1 MVSYPEFSERIFEFA
16 FNAEFA
22 ARHHAVLAACP
33 SLPTPQ
39 EEKNKGYDVE
49 FELNRRGGARESL
62 FLQHKVARHVT
73 AQGSSNAHFCKF
85 AGGSYF
91 AFVLD
96 NDQYNLIHGLSRR
109 GRSIYYC
116 APRFTSRREIDR
128 LFANRTTCPS
138 SIWVSVANAT
148 AITDLG
154 RHNIIYTPDGRRAAR
169 FSNESQELTTMSPRK
184 YETGVGR
191 HAHGLDRTEAKQ
203 LYVEVYEEVLGWWR
217 RVGSTEQVRGGEAD
231 ETLPGNLRLGVE
243 PPSRLPGNATRIE
256 FINSTAEILG
266 KWYGVSWLIIGQH
279 KPTRGADQQ

>member
-1 MVSYPEFSERIFEFA
+1 
-16 FNAEFA
+16 
-22 ARHHAVLAACP
+22 
-33 SLPTPQ
+33 
-39 EEKNKGYDVE
+39 
-49 FELNRRGGARESL
+49 
-62 FLQHKVARHVT
+62 
-73 AQGSSNAHFCKF
+73 
-85 AGGSYF
+85 
-91 AFVLD
+91 
-96 NDQYNLIHGLSRR
+96 
-109 GRSIYYC
+109 
-116 APRFTSRREIDR
+116 
-128 LFANRTTCPS
+128 
-138 SIWVSVANAT
+138 
-148 AITDLG
+148 
-154 RHNIIYTPDGRRAAR
+154 
-169 FSNESQELTTMSPRK
+169 MSPRK